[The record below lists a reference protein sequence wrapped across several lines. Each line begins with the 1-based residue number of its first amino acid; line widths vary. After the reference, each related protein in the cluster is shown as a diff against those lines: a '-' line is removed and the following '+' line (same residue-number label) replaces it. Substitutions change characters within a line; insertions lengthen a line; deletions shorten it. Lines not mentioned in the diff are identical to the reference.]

1 MALAEYGMSGSEL
14 SVTDEMLTDFEQQGY
29 ILVRGF
35 LSREEVRTES
45 KG

>member
-1 MALAEYGMSGSEL
+1 MALAEYDMSGSEF
-14 SVTDEMLTDFEQQGY
+14 SVTDEMLTDFKQGY

-35 LSREEVRTES
+35 LSHGEVRTEH